1 MKLKYMQKLKDNP
14 NLIGESWAV
23 NKGLSKEDTLI
34 LSDKFNDGKE
44 FPLVFNEFLTLAG
57 ESNGLDI
64 VAISDDFE
72 QLREDCEES
81 LEYTGYKMDRPY
93 FVFDQL
99 DSQYSIFF
107 LDEDKEDPDIYILDA
122 YAKKEE
128 NWPLYRDVKYTFSKM
143 INDAIYRRLNN
154 IPL

>member
-1 MKLKYMQKLKDNP
+1 MELKYMKQLKDTP
-14 NLIGESWAV
+14 NLSSRIPLKGLEIETVIEIRKLFNEGKKFPLAFEEYLNIGGESEAT
-23 NKGLSKEDTLI
+23 GM
-34 LSDKFNDGKE
+34 
-44 FPLVFNEFLTLAG
+44 VFEW
-57 ESNGLDI
+57 
-64 VAISDDFE
+64 DDFE

-99 DSQYSIFF
+99 DGQYSIFF
-107 LDEDKEDPDIYILDA
+107 LDEDTEDPNVYILDPSGA
-122 YAKKEE
+122 YEGNEPFLK
-128 NWPLYRDVKYTFSKM
+128 DVKYTFSKM

>member
-23 NKGLSKEDTLI
+23 NKGLSKEDTLV
-34 LSDKFNDGKE
+34 LSDKFNGGKE
-44 FPLVFNEFLTLAG
+44 FPLVFNEFLALAG

-93 FVFDQL
+93 
-99 DSQYSIFF
+99 
-107 LDEDKEDPDIYILDA
+107 
-122 YAKKEE
+122 
-128 NWPLYRDVKYTFSKM
+128 
-143 INDAIYRRLNN
+143 
-154 IPL
+154 

>member
-1 MKLKYMQKLKDNP
+1 MELKYMKQLKDTP
-14 NLIGESWAV
+14 NLSSRIPLKGLEIETVIEIRKLFNEGKKFPLAFEEYLNIGGESEAT
-23 NKGLSKEDTLI
+23 GM
-34 LSDKFNDGKE
+34 
-44 FPLVFNEFLTLAG
+44 VFEW
-57 ESNGLDI
+57 
-64 VAISDDFE
+64 DDFE

-107 LDEDKEDPDIYILDA
+107 LDEEKEDPDIYILDA
-122 YAKKEE
+122 FAKKEE

>member
-1 MKLKYMQKLKDNP
+1 MELKYMQQLKDNP
-14 NLIGESWAV
+14 NLLVGVTLEGLGEDRILVLESKF
-23 NKGLSKEDTLI
+23 NKGK
-34 LSDKFNDGKE
+34 K
-44 FPLVFNEFLTLAG
+44 FPLSFREYLVLGGVKGGTGVVDN
-57 ESNGLDI
+57 
-64 VAISDDFE
+64 DFE
-72 QLREDCEES
+72 ELREDCEES

-107 LDEDKEDPDIYILDA
+107 LDKEKEDPDIYILDA
-122 YAKKEE
+122 FAKKEE

>member
-23 NKGLSKEDTLI
+23 NKGLSKEDTLV
-34 LSDKFNDGKE
+34 LSDKFNGGKE
-44 FPLVFNEFLTLAG
+44 FPLVFNEFLALAG

-99 DSQYSIFF
+99 DGQYSIFF
-107 LDEDKEDPDIYILDA
+107 LDEDMEDPDVYILFPTGA
-122 YAKKEE
+122 YGSGE
-128 NWPLYRDVKYTFSKM
+128 PLLRNVKYTFSKM

>member
-1 MKLKYMQKLKDNP
+1 MELKYMKQLKDTP
-14 NLIGESWAV
+14 NLSSRIPLKGLEIETVIEIRKLFNEGKKFPLAFEEYLNIGGESEAT
-23 NKGLSKEDTLI
+23 GM
-34 LSDKFNDGKE
+34 
-44 FPLVFNEFLTLAG
+44 VFEW
-57 ESNGLDI
+57 
-64 VAISDDFE
+64 DDFE

-99 DSQYSIFF
+99 DGQYSIFF
-107 LDEDKEDPDIYILDA
+107 LDEDMEDPDVYILFPTGA
-122 YAKKEE
+122 YGSGE
-128 NWPLYRDVKYTFSKM
+128 PLLRNVKYTFSKM

>member
-1 MKLKYMQKLKDNP
+1 MKELKDTP
-14 NLIGESWAV
+14 NLSSRIPLKGLEIETVIEIRKLFNEGKKFPLAFEEYLNIGGESEAT
-23 NKGLSKEDTLI
+23 GM
-34 LSDKFNDGKE
+34 
-44 FPLVFNEFLTLAG
+44 VFEW
-57 ESNGLDI
+57 
-64 VAISDDFE
+64 DDFE

-107 LDEDKEDPDIYILDA
+107 LDEDTEDPDVYILFPTGA
-122 YAKKEE
+122 YGSGE
-128 NWPLYRDVKYTFSKM
+128 PLLRNVKYTFSKM

>member
-1 MKLKYMQKLKDNP
+1 MQQLRDTP
-14 NLIGESWAV
+14 NLSNRIPL
-23 NKGLSKEDTLI
+23 KGLEIDTIVKIRGL
-34 LSDKFNDGKE
+34 FNEGKE
-44 FPLVFNEFLTLAG
+44 FPLAFEEYLSVGG
-57 ESNGLDI
+57 ESEATGM
-64 VAISDDFE
+64 VFEWDDFE
-72 QLREDCEES
+72 ELREDCEES

>member
-1 MKLKYMQKLKDNP
+1 MELKYMQQLKDNP
-14 NLIGESWAV
+14 NLLVGVTLEGLGEDRILVLESKF
-23 NKGLSKEDTLI
+23 NKGK
-34 LSDKFNDGKE
+34 K
-44 FPLVFNEFLTLAG
+44 FPLSFREYLVLGGVKGGTGVVDN
-57 ESNGLDI
+57 
-64 VAISDDFE
+64 DFE
-72 QLREDCEES
+72 ELREDCEES

-93 FVFDQL
+93 FVFDRL

-107 LDEDKEDPDIYILDA
+107 LDEEKEDPDIYILDA
-122 YAKKEE
+122 FAKKEE

>member
-1 MKLKYMQKLKDNP
+1 MELKYMQQLKDNL
-14 NLIGESWAV
+14 NLLVGVTLEGLGEDRILVLESKF
-23 NKGLSKEDTLI
+23 NKGK
-34 LSDKFNDGKE
+34 K
-44 FPLVFNEFLTLAG
+44 FPLSFREYLVLGGVKGGTGVVDN
-57 ESNGLDI
+57 
-64 VAISDDFE
+64 DFE
-72 QLREDCEES
+72 ELREDCEES

-99 DSQYSIFF
+99 DGQYSIFF
-107 LDEDKEDPDIYILDA
+107 LDEDMEDPDVYILDA
-122 YAKKEE
+122 FAKKEE